1 MFQCH
6 LALWFLLV
14 VEGAGS
20 SPIPI
25 IISLNWSL
33 SRNKMNRSQERLYLR
48 TFCHLTNALTFKN
61 LHLRFINVNIGRCN
75 VQISIEIKAFEPCLV
90 CLFKLFFFLYFWRH
104 LWLWGHTKN
113 HVKCKSGVNTR
124 KPFFPDGTADKKY
137 KPCLS
142 LVFFL
147 LCLIKRCTHCQQI
160 RQIQRAFP
168 KQTSLMMTP
177 PCYSRQLLL
186 LLKVTSQQDV
196 FYNNDTATNPLRT
209 RLKVFVRAQ
218 IKLKCGS
225 VGFLGRGNL
234 GERAR
239 I

>member
-1 MFQCH
+1 MQVRSKHQKTFFFPMVLLMRSIN
-6 LALWFLLV
+6 LAFLL
-14 VEGAGS
+14 
-20 SPIPI
+20 
-25 IISLNWSL
+25 
-33 SRNKMNRSQERLYLR
+33 
-48 TFCHLTNALTFKN
+48 
-61 LHLRFINVNIGRCN
+61 
-75 VQISIEIKAFEPCLV
+75 
-90 CLFKLFFFLYFWRH
+90 FF
-104 LWLWGHTKN
+104 
-113 HVKCKSGVNTR
+113 
-124 KPFFPDGTADKKY
+124 
-137 KPCLS
+137 
-142 LVFFL
+142 FFL

-225 VGFLGRGNL
+225 VGFLGRGNRSTRRKSSWRKGENLWL
-234 GERAR
+234 GLTLTLTQT
-239 I
+239 